1 MCSTLVLKGQVQLLV
16 SNDPGLVVPM
26 NLVLLVIVIDGCPS
40 SMYFRHK
47 KGSSLGHLQ
56 QKFDGTSELKQNFV
70 SQIVIL
76 QLQPPFSPIAWDVGM
91 FDSLNVQGCR
101 L

>member
-1 MCSTLVLKGQVQLLV
+1 MCSALVLNGQVQLLV

-47 KGSSLGHLQ
+47 EGNSLGHLQ
-56 QKFDGTSELKQNFV
+56 QKFDGTSELKQKNC
-70 SQIVIL
+70 
-76 QLQPPFSPIAWDVGM
+76 FSNCYTSTTTLI
-91 FDSLNVQGCR
+91 FSYCLGCGHV
-101 L
+101 